1 MLDKLLTWDSPL
13 EEAFLRWV
21 CTPAFDPAIAERIT
35 PQAAVAVNGHRYRV
49 DYEIAG
55 AQRRYA
61 IELDG
66 YAYHSDRPVFTYDRL
81 RQNDLVIAGCTPVR
95 FSYDAIFTETVHC
108 VKQLQDICRQDPLL
122 ARYCVP
128 NPTVVVPPL
137 PMSNRLLGGLTSTL
151 RPPMAGSYFAEV
163 RRHLSPATLRTCQQ
177 EAWGALAN
185 YYGSG
190 APNAACVM
198 AVGAGKTVL
207 GVLACL
213 GFAERRALIITPGN
227 VIKGTFDRALDP
239 KAPGNVLYGL
249 PDGPLIP
256 GCPPPRVLT
265 LDRQEGSISRV
276 SRPRLLEADILLT
289 NFHALGDAQGQDAL
303 LGKLG
308 PTDIDFIVVDEAH
321 IAAAPSYQRVFAH
334 FAAAR
339 TLLMSACF
347 QRVDG
352 KPIEADVVYR
362 YRLLDAI
369 MDGNAKELRLGRYA
383 PEDEATIYEVHWPD
397 GRVEE
402 IIGREALLE
411 AEQDERR
418 LALITAKSTASIRA
432 MARWARVALDRQ
444 AEALRP
450 IKPRVLF
457 SALGERHAAQIAR
470 VASEEGIPTAYL
482 HYSMH
487 EAQVR
492 GVRARF
498 EQDSGDLQGI
508 VQLKMLG
515 QGYDFPPIA
524 VVVPMRPYGSF
535 AEFYQFIGRGIRVIR
550 HPQLGRGAG
559 DPRQSLDVIYHAEM
573 GLDEHLEELYREN
586 DMDPKSAPLLT
597 QPGGPDQPGGAT
609 AGGGGTGDGGAARA
623 PRPEIEVV
631 SEQGT
636 LEERILHDR
645 WRVEQRRSERERE
658 SLAARYADYAGR
670 TATPIPF
677 EQFVRVVQGLQDGK
691 KQ

>member
-1 MLDKLLTWDSPL
+1 MAATR
-13 EEAFLRWV
+13 A
-21 CTPAFDPAIAERIT
+21 AIPPGGGVTRQG
-35 PQAAVAVNGHRYRV
+35 PRRV
-49 DYEIAG
+49 DGHGPVPRARDNPRAWYATFVPGEVPAMSFHRVPSICPPGPNALPNAAAG
-55 AQRRYA
+55 GRCCSTSNN
-61 IELDG
+61 I
-66 YAYHSDRPVFTYDRL
+66 S
-81 RQNDLVIAGCTPVR
+81 VR

-190 APNAACVM
+190 ARNAACVM

-227 VIKGTFDRALDP
+227 VIKGTFDRALDA

-470 VASEEGIPTAYL
+470 VGAPRGGTMSWDAGVPLSPGRPPAMHGDRAVASR
-482 HYSMH
+482 S
-487 EAQVR
+487 
-492 GVRARF
+492 
-498 EQDSGDLQGI
+498 
-508 VQLKMLG
+508 
-515 QGYDFPPIA
+515 
-524 VVVPMRPYGSF
+524 
-535 AEFYQFIGRGIRVIR
+535 
-550 HPQLGRGAG
+550 
-559 DPRQSLDVIYHAEM
+559 
-573 GLDEHLEELYREN
+573 
-586 DMDPKSAPLLT
+586 
-597 QPGGPDQPGGAT
+597 
-609 AGGGGTGDGGAARA
+609 AGGLCPCG
-623 PRPEIEVV
+623 
-631 SEQGT
+631 
-636 LEERILHDR
+636 
-645 WRVEQRRSERERE
+645 
-658 SLAARYADYAGR
+658 
-670 TATPIPF
+670 
-677 EQFVRVVQGLQDGK
+677 
-691 KQ
+691 